1 MICRQGRTVGRPVLA
16 PMQEDRRAPLTA
28 GAFPK
33 PGGAGHPS
41 GPLVALAVA
50 WLELLASVCGDAAH
64 GEGRC
69 ELLLMVDRARV
80 TAGTGVGVPVPG

>member
-1 MICRQGRTVGRPVLA
+1 
-16 PMQEDRRAPLTA
+16 
-28 GAFPK
+28 
-33 PGGAGHPS
+33 
-41 GPLVALAVA
+41 VA